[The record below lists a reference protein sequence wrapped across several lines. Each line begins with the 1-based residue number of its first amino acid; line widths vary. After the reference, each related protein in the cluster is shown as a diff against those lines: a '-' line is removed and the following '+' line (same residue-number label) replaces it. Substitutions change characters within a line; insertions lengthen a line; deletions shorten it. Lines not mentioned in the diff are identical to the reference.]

1 MSALRAATLGCA
13 LLSLSGTAF
22 GQAEFRV
29 YEDHPRLFLE
39 PSRLQRLRKEVDRQS
54 IRWQALSNLIAAE
67 TAFDEQPIVDALR
80 FQVEGSEAR
89 GLASVAWS
97 ERLAENGIRTAR
109 ELRQA
114 ALVYDWCYDL
124 FDPSGRDALRDS
136 MADAVST
143 LLPQA
148 ALGTGLIRA
157 AILASISAAGDWEGS
172 EAALAT
178 LLGTH
183 WNTEVLPSL
192 RSGVIGDDGGSL
204 IAVLEAGLVVRNNLD
219 WDPLQPGIEAVRSLV
234 RCRMLSYYPLD
245 IATERGTLRWPSL
258 YGANEEQARQQAP
271 LYRIAEMLLVA
282 YEANLPE
289 FQFLQGWIRD
299 ENYLLPSQLVA
310 PYEFLWVNPYLP
322 GLTSQ
327 SSPLLSHDQVRGRI
341 FGRLSWDAPTTWL
354 GYFGGRLEVLA
365 SGELST
371 TTSFGGLA
379 PIYFPE
385 AVVVPISPPAKIS
398 LSWEPSRDQAPENA
412 KIYLIGLQAGET
424 YGLRVSG
431 REARLIRAGEG
442 GIIVL
447 RNDPNADK
455 RDRIDLRRK
464 VRLELRP
471 TLKPTDPGRPQPT
484 LRR

>member
-13 LLSLSGTAF
+13 LLCLSGTAF

-39 PSRLQRLRKEVDRQS
+39 PSRLQRLRMDVDRRS
-54 IRWQALSNLIAAE
+54 LRWQSLSDLIAAE
-67 TAFDEQPIVDALR
+67 AAFDEQPLVDALR
-80 FQVEGSEAR
+80 FQVEGSEAP
-89 GLASVAWS
+89 GLAALAWS
-97 ERLAENGIRTAR
+97 MRLAEAGIQTAA

-124 FDPSGRDALRDS
+124 FDASDRDGLKVALT
-136 MADAVST
+136 DAVSA

-148 ALGTGLIRA
+148 ALDAGLIRA
-157 AILASISAAGDWEGS
+157 AILASIATAGDWEES

-183 WNTEVLPSL
+183 WQAEILPRL
-192 RSGVIGDDGGSL
+192 RSGRIGDDGASL
-204 IAVLEAGLVVRNNLD
+204 IAALETGLVVRHNLE
-219 WDPLQPGIEAVRSLV
+219 WDPLQPGIDAVRSLV

-245 IATERGTLRWPSL
+245 IETEGGRLRWPSQF
-258 YGANEEQARQQAP
+258 GASEQQARQQAP
-271 LYRIAEMLLVA
+271 LHRIAEMLLVA

-327 SSPLLSHDQVRGRI
+327 SSQLLVHDQVRGRI
-341 FGRLSWDAPTTWL
+341 FGRLSWDMPTTWL
-354 GYFGGRLEVLA
+354 GYFDGRLEMLA
-365 SGELST
+365 DGELST
-371 TTSFGGLA
+371 TASFAGLP

-385 AVVVPISPPAKIS
+385 AVVVPIAPPARIS
-398 LSWEPSRDQAPENA
+398 LSWEPSREQAPENA
-412 KIYLIGLQAGET
+412 KIYLIGLRAGET
-424 YGLRVSG
+424 YGLKVGG
-431 REARLIRAGEG
+431 REARLIQADAG

-455 RDRIDLRRK
+455 RNRIDLRRRI
-464 VRLELRP
+464 RLELRP
-471 TLKPTDPGRPQPT
+471 TLKPTNPRRPQPT